1 MTSVEKDA
9 ATTAASLEDPG
20 GAASRDFPADR
31 AAPRAATA
39 WLRGFAHGLS
49 EPSISDAELC
59 LDELVTNVV
68 RYAWAD
74 GAPHAVTVRFE
85 RSPSEFALTVEDDGR
100 RFDPREASLAPPAH
114 SLAEA
119 EIGGRGLMLVRSI
132 APRLDYERRHG
143 RNRVTVAF
151 PRSDVS

>member
-1 MTSVEKDA
+1 MTSTEKDVA
-9 ATTAASLEDPG
+9 PTPASLDDPS

-39 WLRGFAHGLS
+39 WLRRFAHGLS
-49 EPSISDAELC
+49 EPRISDAELC

-74 GAPHAVTVRFE
+74 GASHTVTVRFE
-85 RSPSEFALTVEDDGR
+85 RSRSEFAISVEDDGR
-100 RFDPREASLAPPAH
+100 QFDPREESIAPPAR

-119 EIGGRGLMLVRSI
+119 GIGGRGVMLVRSI
-132 APRLDYERRHG
+132 APRLAYERRDG

-151 PRSDVS
+151 PLGG